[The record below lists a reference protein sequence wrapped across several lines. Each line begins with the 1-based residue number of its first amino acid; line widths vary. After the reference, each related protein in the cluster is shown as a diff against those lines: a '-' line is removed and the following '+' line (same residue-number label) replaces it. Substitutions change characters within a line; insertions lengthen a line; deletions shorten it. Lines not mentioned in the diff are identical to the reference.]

1 LGNSLSKGLKNGFPG
16 IGYDADLLKFYAE
29 VSEASSDPGG
39 IGIDGLPEQ
48 KLVAN

>member
-1 LGNSLSKGLKNGFPG
+1 LGDPFSQGFKNGFTG